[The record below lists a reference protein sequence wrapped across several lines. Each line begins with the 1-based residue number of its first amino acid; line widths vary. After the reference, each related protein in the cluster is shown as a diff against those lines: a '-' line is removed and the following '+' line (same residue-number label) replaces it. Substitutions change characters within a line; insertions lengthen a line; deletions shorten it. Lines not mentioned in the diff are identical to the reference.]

1 MEKPCKD
8 TFFFPLIHR
17 ATDIL
22 RFIKKQGDFDILK
35 TRGAVNSGNYF
46 DAVKKIVDDIAL
58 NGDKALVSYTQKFDD
73 PNFDIKDIE
82 VSKDE
87 MKKAFDNL
95 DEKLKKVLL
104 KSKERIYSYHEHQLR
119 HTWEYKDSLGASLGQ
134 KITPLKRV
142 GVYVPGGKAAY
153 PSSVMMNVLPA
164 KVAGVKEII
173 MVTPAVKGYMNPLVL
188 AASYVRG
195 VDHLFKVGGA
205 QAIAALAYG
214 TKTIPQVDKIVGPG
228 NIYVAL
234 AKKEVFGLVGIDS
247 IAGPSEIGIIADKT
261 CNVNYVAADMLGQ
274 AEHDEI
280 ASSTLFITDYDKA
293 VLIRE
298 KMIEYTN
305 TASRK
310 AILEKSLTNTSKIIV
325 CKDLDEAIAY
335 SNRLAPEHLELAL
348 DNAREIVDKIENAGA
363 IFIGHNTA
371 EAFGDYMAG
380 PNHVL
385 PTCGTA
391 RFFSP
396 LGVDDFIKKSS
407 LIELSKE
414 TIDDLVDDVDTFANS
429 EGLTMHALSARVRKE

>member
-1 MEKPCKD
+1 MIEIVRDKNK
-8 TFFFPLIHR
+8 IEEY
-17 ATDIL
+17 
-22 RFIKKQGDFDILK
+22 FDVLA
-35 TRGAVNSGNYF
+35 TRGAVNSGKYV
-46 DAVKKIVDDIAL
+46 DTVKEIVNKVANEKDE
-58 NGDKALVSYTQKFDD
+58 ALVYYTKKFDD
-73 PNFDIKDIE
+73 PNFDIKNIE
-82 VSKDE
+82 VKKE
-87 MKKAFDNL
+87 ELKKAFDSL
-95 DEKLKKVLL
+95 SKDLQRVLI

-119 HTWEYKDSLGASLGQ
+119 HTWEYTDSIGATLGL

-173 MVTPAVKGYMNPLVL
+173 MVTPAVGGVVNQLVL
-188 AASYVRG
+188 AAAYVCE
-195 VDHLFKVGGA
+195 VDHVFKIGGA
-205 QAIAALAYG
+205 HAIAALAYG
-214 TKTIPQVDKIVGPG
+214 TETIPQVDKIVGPG

-247 IAGPSEIGIIADKT
+247 IAGPSEIAIIADKT
-261 CNVNYVAADMLGQ
+261 CNVNYVASDMLGQ

-293 VLIRE
+293 VEIKE

-305 TASRK
+305 SAERK
-310 AILEKSLTNTSKIIV
+310 AILEKSLSNTSKIIV
-325 CKDLDEAIAY
+325 CKDIDEAIMY
-335 SNRLAPEHLELAL
+335 TNRLAPEHLELAL
-348 DNAREIVDKIENAGA
+348 DSARSILDKIDNAGA
-363 IFIGHNTA
+363 IFIGHNSA

-380 PNHVL
+380 TNHVL

-396 LGVDDFIKKSS
+396 LNVDDFIKKTS
-407 LIELSKE
+407 LIELSK
-414 TIDDLVDDVDTFANS
+414 DAVNDLVDDVDIFAQC

>member
-1 MEKPCKD
+1 MIEIVRDKKD
-8 TFFFPLIHR
+8 IELY
-17 ATDIL
+17 
-22 RFIKKQGDFDILK
+22 FDVLK
-35 TRGAVNSGNYF
+35 TRGAVNSGKYS
-46 DAVKKIVDDIAL
+46 DVVKGIVNDIAI
-58 NGDKALVSYTQKFDD
+58 NGDKALEDYTKRFDD
-73 PNFDIKDIE
+73 PNFDIKNIE
-82 VSKDE
+82 VDHKLMEEAFLGLSKE
-87 MKKAFDNL
+87 LQN
-95 DEKLKKVLL
+95 VLL

-119 HTWEYKDSLGASLGQ
+119 TTWEYQDSIGAKLGQ

-153 PSSVMMNVLPA
+153 PSSVMMNILPA

-173 MVTPAVKGYMNPLVL
+173 MVTPAVKGYINPLVL
-188 AASYVRG
+188 ASAYVCG
-195 VDHLFKVGGA
+195 VTHMYKVGGA

-214 TKTIPQVDKIVGPG
+214 TKSIPQVDKIVGPG

-247 IAGPSEIGIIADKT
+247 IAGPSEIAIIADRT
-261 CNVNYVAADMLGQ
+261 CNINYVAADMLGQ

-293 VLIRE
+293 VKIKE

-305 TASRK
+305 SASRK
-310 AILEKSLTNTSKIIV
+310 EILEKSLTNTSKIIV
-325 CKDLDEAIAY
+325 CKDIDEAISY
-335 SNRLAPEHLELAL
+335 TNRLAPEHLELAL
-348 DNAREIVDKIENAGA
+348 DNARDIVNKIDNAGA
-363 IFIGHNTA
+363 IFIGHYSA

-407 LIELSKE
+407 LIEFSKE
-414 TIDDLVDDVDTFANS
+414 SVNALVDDVNEFAKC
-429 EGLTMHALSARVRKE
+429 EGLTMHALSAYVRKE

>member
-1 MEKPCKD
+1 MIEIVRDKVK
-8 TFFFPLIHR
+8 IEEY
-17 ATDIL
+17 
-22 RFIKKQGDFDILK
+22 FDVLK

-46 DAVKKIVDDIAL
+46 DAVKKIVDDVAL
-58 NGDKALVSYTQKFDD
+58 NGDQALAAYSKKFDD
-73 PNFDIKDIE
+73 PNFDINNIE

-87 MKKAFDNL
+87 MKKAFDSL
-95 DEKLKKVLL
+95 DEKLKAVLL

-173 MVTPAVKGYMNPLVL
+173 MVTPAVKGYINPLVL
-188 AASYVRG
+188 AAAYVCG

-214 TKTIPQVDKIVGPG
+214 TNKIPQVDKIVGPG

-247 IAGPSEIGIIADKT
+247 IAGPSEIAIIADNT

-310 AILEKSLTNTSKIIV
+310 NILDKSLTNTSKIIV

-348 DNAREIVDKIENAGA
+348 DNARSIVDKIDNAGA
-363 IFIGHNTA
+363 IFIGHNSA

-407 LIELSKE
+407 LIELSRE
-414 TIDDLVDDVDTFANS
+414 TINDLVDDVDTFANS

>member
-1 MEKPCKD
+1 MIEIVRDKNKIEEY
-8 TFFFPLIHR
+8 FEVL
-17 ATDIL
+17 
-22 RFIKKQGDFDILK
+22 KK
-35 TRGAVNSGNYF
+35 RGAVNSGDYYSR
-46 DAVKKIVDDIAL
+46 VKEIVDNVAL
-58 NGDKALVSYTQKFDD
+58 NGDQALALYTKKFDN
-73 PNFDIKDIE
+73 PNFDIANIE
-82 VSKDE
+82 VSKEE
-87 MKKAFDNL
+87 MKNAFLGL
-95 DEKLKKVLL
+95 DEKLQKVLL

-119 HTWEYKDSLGASLGQ
+119 KTWEYTDQIGAKLGQ

-153 PSSVMMNVLPA
+153 PSSVMMNILPA
-164 KVAGVKEII
+164 KVAKVKEII
-173 MVTPAVKGYMNPLVL
+173 MVTPAVKGYINPLVL
-188 AASYVRG
+188 AAAYICE

-205 QAIAALAYG
+205 QAVAALAYG
-214 TKTIPQVDKIVGPG
+214 TNSIPKVDKIVGPG

-247 IAGPSEIGIIADKT
+247 IAGPSEIGIIADKS
-261 CNVNYVAADMLGQ
+261 CNTNYVAADMLGQ

-293 VLIRE
+293 VEIRN

-305 TASRK
+305 SAARK
-310 AILEKSLTNTSKIIV
+310 EILEKSLTNTSKIIV
-325 CKDLDEAIAY
+325 CKDLDEAISY
-335 SNRLAPEHLELAL
+335 TNRLAPEHLELAL
-348 DNAREIVDKIENAGA
+348 DDARSIIDKIDNAGA
-363 IFIGHNTA
+363 IFIGHNSA

-396 LGVDDFIKKSS
+396 LGVDDFIKKTS

-414 TIDDLVDDVDTFANS
+414 AVNDLVDDVDIFAQS

>member
-1 MEKPCKD
+1 MIEIVRDKNK
-8 TFFFPLIHR
+8 IEEY
-17 ATDIL
+17 
-22 RFIKKQGDFDILK
+22 FDVLA
-35 TRGAVNSGNYF
+35 TRGAVNSGKYV
-46 DAVKKIVDDIAL
+46 DTVKEIVNKVANEKDE
-58 NGDKALVSYTQKFDD
+58 ALVYYTKKFDD
-73 PNFDIKDIE
+73 PNFDIKHIE
-82 VSKDE
+82 VKKE
-87 MKKAFDNL
+87 ELKKAFDSL
-95 DEKLKKVLL
+95 SKDLQRVLI

-119 HTWEYKDSLGASLGQ
+119 HTWEYTDSIGATLGL

-173 MVTPAVKGYMNPLVL
+173 MVTPAVGGVVNPLVL
-188 AASYVRG
+188 AAAYVCE
-195 VDHLFKVGGA
+195 VDHVFKIGGA
-205 QAIAALAYG
+205 HAIAALAYG
-214 TKTIPQVDKIVGPG
+214 TETIPQVDKIVGPG

-247 IAGPSEIGIIADKT
+247 IAGPSEIAIIADKT
-261 CNVNYVAADMLGQ
+261 CNVNYVASDMLGQ

-293 VLIRE
+293 VEIKE

-305 TASRK
+305 SAERK
-310 AILEKSLTNTSKIIV
+310 AILEKSLSNTSKIIV
-325 CKDLDEAIAY
+325 CKNIDEAIMY
-335 SNRLAPEHLELAL
+335 TNRLAPEHLELAL
-348 DNAREIVDKIENAGA
+348 DSARSILDKIDNAGA
-363 IFIGHNTA
+363 IFIGHNSA

-380 PNHVL
+380 TNHVL

-396 LGVDDFIKKSS
+396 LNVDDFIKRTS
-407 LIELSKE
+407 LIELSK
-414 TIDDLVDDVDTFANS
+414 DAVNDLVDDVDIFAQC

>member
-1 MEKPCKD
+1 MIEIVRDKNK
-8 TFFFPLIHR
+8 IEEY
-17 ATDIL
+17 
-22 RFIKKQGDFDILK
+22 FDVLK
-35 TRGAVNSGNYF
+35 TRGSVNSGNYS
-46 DAVKKIVDDIAL
+46 DTVKKIVSDVL
-58 NGDKALVSYTQKFDD
+58 HNGDKALVEYTRKFDD
-73 PNFDIKDIE
+73 PSFDIKNIE

-87 MKKAFDNL
+87 MKAAFDSL
-95 DEKLKKVLL
+95 DENLKRVLI

-119 HTWEYKDSLGASLGQ
+119 KTWEYTDSIGAKLGQ

-142 GVYVPGGKAAY
+142 GVYVPGGKAVY
-153 PSSVMMNVLPA
+153 PSSVMMNILPA

-188 AASYVRG
+188 AAAYVCE
-195 VDHLFKVGGA
+195 VTHLFKVGGA
-205 QAIAALAYG
+205 HAIAALAYG
-214 TKTIPQVDKIVGPG
+214 TDTIPQVDKIVGPG

-261 CNVNYVAADMLGQ
+261 CNTNYVAADMLGQ

-293 VLIRE
+293 VEIRN

-305 TASRK
+305 TAARK
-310 AILEKSLTNTSKIIV
+310 DILEKSLTNTSKIIV

-335 SNRLAPEHLELAL
+335 TNRLAPEHLELAL
-348 DNAREIVDKIENAGA
+348 DNARDYVDRIDNAGA
-363 IFIGHNTA
+363 IFIGHNSA

-396 LGVDDFIKKSS
+396 LGVDDFIKKTS
-407 LIELSKE
+407 LIELSE
-414 TIDDLVDDVDTFANS
+414 NAVNDLVDDVDTFAKC

>member
-1 MEKPCKD
+1 MIEIVCDKVK
-8 TFFFPLIHR
+8 IEEY
-17 ATDIL
+17 
-22 RFIKKQGDFDILK
+22 FDVLK

-46 DAVKKIVDDIAL
+46 DAVKKIVDDVAL
-58 NGDKALVSYTQKFDD
+58 NGDQALAAYSKKFDD
-73 PNFDIKDIE
+73 PNFDINNIE

-87 MKKAFDNL
+87 MKKAFDSL
-95 DEKLKKVLL
+95 DEKLKAVLL

-173 MVTPAVKGYMNPLVL
+173 MVTPAVKGYINPLVL
-188 AASYVRG
+188 SAAYVCG

-214 TKTIPQVDKIVGPG
+214 TNKIPQVDKIVGPG

-247 IAGPSEIGIIADKT
+247 IAGPSEIAIIADNT

-293 VLIRE
+293 ALIRK
-298 KMIEYTN
+298 KMIEYTSS
-305 TASRK
+305 ASRK
-310 AILEKSLTNTSKIIV
+310 DILEKSLTNTSKIIV

-348 DNAREIVDKIENAGA
+348 DNARSIIDKIDNAGA
-363 IFIGHNTA
+363 IFIGHNSA

-407 LIELSKE
+407 LIELSRE
-414 TIDDLVDDVDTFANS
+414 TINDLVDDVDTFANS